1 MDILITI
8 QDNVYKTTID
18 NQELI
23 NIYLQNENKDNYIKQ
38 LIEMDFN
45 LANVIL
51 LFQIVDVV
59 IK

>member
-23 NIYLQNENKDNYIKQ
+23 NIYLQNENKDNGK
-38 LIEMDFN
+38 
-45 LANVIL
+45 
-51 LFQIVDVV
+51 IV
-59 IK
+59 